1 MNKRIVLLVLLTII
15 CEAWAIPLPMESVTN
30 YNVMLLHGAYG
41 TDKGVSENGEYLSS
55 YEDSIFWGDATGLKR
70 SSAVFCQ

>member
-1 MNKRIVLLVLLTII
+1 MKKLLLFVIELAIV
-15 CEAWAIPLPMESVTN
+15 AWAVPKPMESIEN
-30 YNVMLLHGAYG
+30 YNVLMVHGAYG

-70 SSAVFCQ
+70 NSAMFCQ